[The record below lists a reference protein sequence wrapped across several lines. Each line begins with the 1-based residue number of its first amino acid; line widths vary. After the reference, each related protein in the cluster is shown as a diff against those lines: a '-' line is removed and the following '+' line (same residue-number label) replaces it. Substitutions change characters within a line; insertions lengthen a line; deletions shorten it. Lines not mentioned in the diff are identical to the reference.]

1 MTIKLQ
7 LTMTGKPLSN
17 RVFFLP
23 NLSTIIVLISGAN
36 MCPKATMATN
46 VETDDAVVGIGES
59 SDINITMLGEF
70 HPMTNPM
77 QQLMIEHVE
86 ITKYSQVFEPSGD
99 VYFLPCTSAFIFQIY
114 TPRTL

>member
-1 MTIKLQ
+1 MDEAMTIKLQ

-23 NLSTIIVLISGAN
+23 NLSTIKVLISGAN

-46 VETDDAVVGIGES
+46 VEMDDAVTGIGES
-59 SDINITMLGEF
+59 SDISITMLGEF

-77 QQLMIEHVE
+77 QPLMIEPD
-86 ITKYSQVFEPSGD
+86 IYQ
-99 VYFLPCTSAFIFQIY
+99 CIY
-114 TPRTL
+114 THIYILLTKIRRYSKVNIKR

>member
-23 NLSTIIVLISGAN
+23 NLSTIRVLISGAN
-36 MCPKATMATN
+36 MCPTATMATN
-46 VETDDAVVGIGES
+46 VETDDSVTGIGES

-77 QQLMIEHVE
+77 QPLIIEPDTYVYIFYFISFSKHQSSKSKSDKVNV
-86 ITKYSQVFEPSGD
+86 IT
-99 VYFLPCTSAFIFQIY
+99 C
-114 TPRTL
+114 